1 MNKSMIYLS
10 ETSHGF
16 GHEVCLFSLTAAIQ
30 TLNLS
35 ILLILVTTNPRWLLE
50 SYIGKDFI

>member
-1 MNKSMIYLS
+1 MIYLS

-50 SYIGKDFI
+50 SYIAKDFI